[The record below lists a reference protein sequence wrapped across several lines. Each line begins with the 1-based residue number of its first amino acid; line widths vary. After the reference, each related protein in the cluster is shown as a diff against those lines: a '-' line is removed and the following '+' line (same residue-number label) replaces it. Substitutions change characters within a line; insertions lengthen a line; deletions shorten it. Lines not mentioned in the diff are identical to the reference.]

1 MNSLGR
7 NDQKKNKKDSIVFT
21 KETLGVV
28 LVLFSTLMLIC
39 LITRDVIFSVPG
51 QAINAFLLGTFGYF
65 SYLLCGY
72 LIALGSCLVIGKKFN
87 IANKI
92 KALIISAIIILA
104 LLVHV
109 ITMAK
114 DANLPYGEYLVLSYT
129 KGAGGIATSSGGG
142 IIVGL
147 VAYVFSALLTNVGSY
162 VILGVLLAL
171 NGYAIVKICLKGSKQ
186 TAKGE
191 NKFRSSYVAPK
202 DEDTLEE
209 KEYPV
214 EGVDFT
220 EMGTPKPPQKL
231 FVNNAGDFEFKS
243 RRDIKN
249 ESKTDGIK
257 INPNGGLNVSSPSP
271 SYSTSYGEEMQSKI
285 NYIKTPA
292 KIDVDRTLNN
302 SYGSSTNVSS
312 PISRTE
318 PNVPVTPTEPEVT
331 EVPVENT
338 VDTTPVE
345 EPNIP
350 FYEHDETVDNNS
362 DSARSHAESFSGRYA
377 EVEDLGVGVGI
388 PSDEPAEMEKP
399 LPPSSEPETTFGSTR
414 GVVEEPVEETSSESS
429 SDEIPFI
436 DESEPEIEIVGVE
449 NEYEEPETDLPE
461 PIVED
466 PVVEEPKPSSITG
479 DRRVRRILF
488 GDDEG
493 AETVKPAVPD
503 TPAYTSR
510 VSADNNGNGR
520 GIPFTAEP
528 EEEPKKPDKE
538 KPPINRVY
546 HKPPIDLLENY
557 DPPADLPKEN
567 HEERMEIIKQTLA
580 DFHINA
586 EPTGYVQGPSV
597 TRYEIMMPAGISV
610 KRVLGL
616 SEDLQMRLAVKD
628 GVRIQAPIPG
638 KNLIGVEVANKSKI
652 TVGLKE
658 VITGMANK
666 KIKPESLT
674 FAIGKDIVGDAICD
688 DLAKGPH
695 YLVAGATGAGKS
707 VCLNTLLVSLI
718 MRYSPED
725 LRLILVD
732 PKRVEFRVYEHL
744 PHLMI
749 DEIITDPKKVLAVLA
764 WLVEEMERRYQVFEE
779 SGSLIDNIEA
789 YNTQIAGPTVAK
801 MPRIVLI
808 IDELADL
815 MSHVKK
821 DLEARIQILTQKA
834 RAAGIHL
841 VLATQRP
848 SVNVITGVIK
858 TNLPS
863 RIAFKVT
870 NFQDS
875 QTILDKAGAE
885 KLLGYGDMLYKNSV
899 MPDSERYQ
907 GAFISKFEVSNVVSY
922 IIEKNKAYFDDEL
935 AEYLERAVKPKPEET
950 SSSGEDGGDSV
961 ENNEFF
967 LKALALAINMGS
979 ISISMLQRRF
989 QIGYSRAGG
998 LVDKMDR
1005 MGFIS
1010 GNEGSKARRVLITRE
1025 EFEERFG
1032 PMPD

>member
-1 MNSLGR
+1 MNDLGR
-7 NDQKKNKKDSIVFT
+7 SNENKNKKESFVFT

-28 LVLFSTLMLIC
+28 LVLFSTLMLVC
-39 LITRDVIFSVPG
+39 LITRDVIFSLPG
-51 QAINAFLLGTFGYF
+51 QAVNSFLFGLFGYF
-65 SYLLCGY
+65 SYFFCIYSIIIGSR
-72 LIALGSCLVIGKKFN
+72 LIIGKKSKLKKKT
-87 IANKI
+87 KI
-92 KALIISAIIILA
+92 LFFTALIILA
-104 LLVHV
+104 VLIHV
-109 ITMAK
+109 ITMAG
-114 DANLPYGEYLVLSYT
+114 DSSLPYGEYLALSYT
-129 KGAGGIATSSGGG
+129 KGSGGIVTSSGGG
-142 IIVGL
+142 ILFGL
-147 VAYVFSALLTNVGSY
+147 VAYVFSALLTDVGSY
-162 VILGVLLAL
+162 VVLGVLFAL
-171 NGYAIVKICLKGSKQ
+171 DVYALVRTVIDTPV
-186 TAKGE
+186 KGE
-191 NKFRSSYVAPK
+191 KSEKKFRSSYVAPST
-202 DEDTLEE
+202 DGDNLEE
-209 KEYPV
+209 REYPV
-214 EGVDFT
+214 EGVDFQT
-220 EMGTPKPPQKL
+220 DGGKPAQKL
-231 FVNNAGDFEFKS
+231 FVNNANDFTFKTK
-243 RRDIKN
+243 RDIKN
-249 ESKTDGIK
+249 DGKTDGIRISEK
-257 INPNGGLNVSSPSP
+257 GGLNVSSPAQ
-271 SYSTSYGEEMQSKI
+271 SYSAAYGEEMQSKL

-292 KIDVDRTLNN
+292 KIDVDKTLNN
-302 SYGSSTNVSS
+302 SYGASTTVSA
-312 PISRTE
+312 PISRVESNHSAETE
-318 PNVPVTPTEPEVT
+318 IARTENVIENASESQNEKPVTETH
-331 EVPVENT
+331 
-338 VDTTPVE
+338 D
-345 EPNIP
+345 IP
-350 FYEHDETVDNNS
+350 FYEHDEPSDGL
-362 DSARSHAESFSGRYA
+362 DSARSRAENFSGRYA
-377 EVEDLGVGVGI
+377 EVEDLGIGTNVA
-388 PSDEPAEMEKP
+388 SAEPTEIEKP
-399 LPPSSEPETTFGSTR
+399 LTSDSVPFETPRRGGAESPLFDDTDRIISE
-414 GVVEEPVEETSSESS
+414 
-429 SDEIPFI
+429 EIPFI
-436 DESEPEIEIVGVE
+436 DESASHS
-449 NEYEEPETDLPE
+449 ETDAL
-461 PIVED
+461 D
-466 PVVEEPKPSSITG
+466 NVEEVKPNVPQKPESSRITG
-479 DRRVRRILF
+479 DRRVRGILF
-488 GDDEG
+488 GGEDEE
-493 AETVKPAVPD
+493 ALKPAIPDEPDYNSRIVADRNVNVPFVEE
-503 TPAYTSR
+503 R
-510 VSADNNGNGR
+510 
-520 GIPFTAEP
+520 
-528 EEEPKKPDKE
+528 EEEPVRPKKE
-538 KPPINRVY
+538 QPPINRVY

-749 DEIITDPKKVLAVLA
+749 DEIITDPKKVLAVLN
-764 WLVEEMERRYQVFEE
+764 WLVEEMERRYALFEQ

-789 YNTQIAGPTVAK
+789 YNTQVAGPTVSR

-815 MSHVKK
+815 MSHIKK

-922 IIEKNKAYFDDEL
+922 IIEKNKAYFDDDL
-935 AEYLERAVKPKPEET
+935 AEYLERAVKPKAEEN
-950 SSSGEDGGDSV
+950 SSSGESDEGMEGG
-961 ENNEFF
+961 ENNELF
-967 LKALALAINMGS
+967 LKALALAINTGS
-979 ISISMLQRRF
+979 ISISLLQRRF

-998 LVDKMDR
+998 LVDKMER

-1025 EFEERFG
+1025 EYEERFG
-1032 PMPD
+1032 AMPD